1 MLQLTFL
8 GTSAGLPTKH
18 RNVTGLAVEC
28 VNHYLAGDKQNSKH
42 KRPWILIDCGE
53 GTQHQLLH
61 TKLSLHQLTA
71 ICITH
76 MHGDHCYGLPGL
88 LASMAMAGR
97 KTELTLIAPLA
108 MSKLLDTLTITTEL
122 YFPFNIEFI
131 AIETLLDGQSSQNA
145 EEGKNGQID
154 FHFSDQHQLHIQVTK
169 LSHRSPAYAFS
180 LTQNLQQRKLDYQA
194 LAQAN
199 IPAGPLWGKVQQG
212 EDISIDGRTLSAD
225 TLSHIHTQSIKII
238 IAGDNDTPELLSKA
252 CDNATLLVH
261 EATYT
266 QAVLERIQHKQQTGQ
281 MAIDPMHS
289 SVQSIAQFAQSV
301 ELPNLILTHFSAR
314 YQPHE
319 DTDSDTPNMAHIRAE
334 ATAYYHGNLWLAKDF
349 ASYSVDDNGVK
360 LISSPKPVAHK
371 S

>member
-28 VNHYLAGDKQNSKH
+28 VNHCLAGDKQSSKH
-42 KRPWILIDCGE
+42 KRPWVLVDCGE

-76 MHGDHCYGLPGL
+76 VHGDHCYGLPGL
-88 LASMAMAGR
+88 LESMAMAGR
-97 KTELTLIAPLA
+97 KTELTIIAPFA
-108 MSKLLDTLTITTEL
+108 ISKLLDTLSITTEL

-131 AIETLLDGQSSQNA
+131 AIETLLDSQNEA
-145 EEGKNGQID
+145 AGKNAKVD
-154 FHFSDQHQLHIQVTK
+154 FNFSDKHQLNIQVTK
-169 LSHRSPAYAFS
+169 LSHRTPAYAFS
-180 LTQNLQQRKLDYQA
+180 LTQSLQQRQLDHQA
-194 LAQAN
+194 LAQAA
-199 IPAGPLWGKVQQG
+199 ISAGPLWGKVQQG
-212 EDISIDGRTLSAD
+212 EDICIDGRTLSANA
-225 TLSHIHTQSIKII
+225 LSHIHTQNTKII
-238 IAGDNDTPELLSKA
+238 VAGDNDTPELLQQA
-252 CDNATLLVH
+252 CSDATLLVH

-266 QAVLERIQHKQQTGQ
+266 QAVLEHIQHKQQTGQ

-301 ELPNLILTHFSAR
+301 RLPNLILTHFSAR
-314 YQPHE
+314 YQPYE
-319 DTDSDTPNMAHIRAE
+319 DIDNDTPNMAHIRAE
-334 ATAYYHGNLWLAKDF
+334 ASAHYHGNLWLAEDF
-349 ASYSVDDNGVK
+349 AIYRVDNNGVK
-360 LISSPKPVAHK
+360 LISSPKAATHK